1 MADPPARIGIVAN
14 SDKPGASTA
23 VPAVEAA
30 FAAVGMA
37 TRLDEEAAGV
47 AGRPEEGCATSEILD
62 WCEMV
67 VSLGGDGTLL
77 GVANRMDGGPKPII
91 AVNIGTLGFLTC
103 GTVEDIDPI
112 ARMVAGGSFVIS
124 SRAMLSVELVR
135 GEGDAERVD
144 GPYFG
149 LNECTLGRGRES
161 RMVKLRTSID
171 GDFLTDYNADGL
183 IVATPTG
190 STAYSLSAGGP
201 IIAPEGRVLVLTPI
215 CPHALSNRSLVFAD
229 SAVIE
234 IKPVDHEDEVLMNI
248 DGRIS
253 LHVEPGAR
261 VRVRRA
267 PVVLPLVLPPDRTFY
282 ETLRQK
288 LRWHGGNV

>member
-1 MADPPARIGIVAN
+1 MADVPARIGIIAN
-14 SDKPGASTA
+14 SDKPGASSA
-23 VPAVEAA
+23 VPAVEGA
-30 FAAVGMA
+30 FAAAGIE
-37 TRLDEEAAGV
+37 TRLDTEASAI
-47 AGRPEEGCATSEILD
+47 AGRSDEGYPSEEILEWAD
-62 WCEMV
+62 MV

-77 GVANRMDGGPKPII
+77 GVANRMAGEPKPII
-91 AVNIGTLGFLTC
+91 AINIGTLGFLTC
-103 GTVEDIDPI
+103 GTVEEIDRIVRII
-112 ARMVAGGSFVIS
+112 ADGTYLIS
-124 SRAMLSVELVR
+124 RRSMLSVELIL
-135 GEGDAERVD
+135 GEGESEVVE

-161 RMVKLRTSID
+161 RMVKLRTSIN

-201 IIAPEGRVLVLTPI
+201 IIAPESGVFVLTPI
-215 CPHALSNRSLVFAD
+215 CPHALSNRSLVFGD
-229 SAVIE
+229 SVVIVVE
-234 IKPVDHEDEVLMNI
+234 PVDRGDEVLMNI

-253 LHVEPGAR
+253 LHVQPGAR

-267 PVVLPLVLPPDRTFY
+267 PMVLPLVMPPGRTFY